1 MEIKSVSL
9 LRYKGV
15 DSSEIDQDNKNLVDK
30 EYADKSY
37 YPFKSPETLTA
48 PVNGQFVV
56 SPSVLKS
63 SWVIKGFGH
72 NGGNLVFGGLNNA
85 ESEVF
90 TFEVMVIRG
99 NGDDGIINLP
109 ETITWLGDSVPD
121 ISAVNHIYFLVFRAI
136 YVNNDWTIVG
146 NSQGSV
152 SIA

>member
-1 MEIKSVSL
+1 MSIESVSI
-9 LRYKGV
+9 LRYSGI
-15 DSSEIDQDNKNLVDK
+15 SSFDINQNNKNLVDK
-30 EYADKSY
+30 EYTDKSY
-37 YPFKSPETLTA
+37 YPFKSPEILTA

-63 SWVIKGFGH
+63 SWVIKNFGH
-72 NGGNLVFGGLNNA
+72 NGGDLVFDGLNNA

-99 NGDDGIINLP
+99 NGDDGTINLP
-109 ETITWLGDSVPD
+109 ETITWLGNSAPD
-121 ISAVNHIYFLVFRAI
+121 ISAVNYIYFLVFRAI
-136 YVNNDWTIVG
+136 YVNNNWIIVG